1 MITSEGQSI
10 VENGSYEAVVFS
22 HIPKDGLPQAELQVP
37 LFKGFVVKFN
47 RINSLPLPLKMS
59 ENVMEET

>member
-47 RINSLPLPLKMS
+47 RINSLPLPLKIS
-59 ENVMEET
+59 ENFMEET